1 MINMPK
7 WPWFNALSKSS
18 LAFLYISN
26 CFGPNGL
33 WGCVA
38 VTCSSSL
45 VTKWELRAKWES
57 GKILRIFQ
65 MWSKAHT
72 GLTERWERDFEPS
85 SSLREIPWPFIYKA
99 HSHPET
105 WKWENEKISN
115 CSDLLE
121 NWHGLCLICQYYVC
135 KVGKLY
141 LWSPV
146 CENILQVSSL
156 KATRVASLKATRVA
170 FWEKTQSQQILMI
183 NMPKWP
189 WFNALSKSSLVF
201 LYISNCFGSNGLWGF
216 YWWKHLISCIEIHKT
231 GITISHLNNS
241 VQRHEMNSTYN

>member
-7 WPWFNALSKSS
+7 WPLFNTLSKSS
-18 LAFLYISN
+18 LVFLYISN
-26 CFGPNGL
+26 CFCPNGL

-57 GKILRIFQ
+57 GQILRIFQ

-99 HSHPET
+99 QSHPET

-141 LWSPV
+141 LWSPA

-156 KATRVASLKATRVA
+156 KATRVALDLAKFLR
-170 FWEKTQSQQILMI
+170 K
-183 NMPKWP
+183 N
-189 WFNALSKSSLVF
+189 SKSTDFNDQYAKMTLV
-201 LYISNCFGSNGLWGF
+201 
-216 YWWKHLISCIEIHKT
+216 
-231 GITISHLNNS
+231 
-241 VQRHEMNSTYN
+241 

>member
-99 HSHPET
+99 QSHPET

-141 LWSPV
+141 LWSPA

-156 KATRVASLKATRVA
+156 KATRVALDLAKFLRKNSKSTDFNDQHAKMTLVQYSIKKLSCLFVYIQL
-170 FWEKTQSQQILMI
+170 FW
-183 NMPKWP
+183 PKWP
-189 WFNALSKSSLVF
+189 VRLCSCAL
-201 LYISNCFGSNGLWGF
+201 
-216 YWWKHLISCIEIHKT
+216 
-231 GITISHLNNS
+231 
-241 VQRHEMNSTYN
+241 